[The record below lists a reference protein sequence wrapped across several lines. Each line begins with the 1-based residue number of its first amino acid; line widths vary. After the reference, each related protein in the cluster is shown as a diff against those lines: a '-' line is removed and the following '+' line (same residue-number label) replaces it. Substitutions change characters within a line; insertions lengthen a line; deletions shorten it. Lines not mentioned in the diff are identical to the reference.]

1 MEKIF
6 KIFTI
11 INLIFCVWI
20 IASVADVVVDNHAP
34 NPQHSDKNFFVVM
47 TEVADNYYCQI
58 EG

>member
-11 INLIFCVWI
+11 ISLILSVWI
-20 IASVADVVVDNHAP
+20 IASVADIVADNHAP
-34 NPQHSDKNFFVVM
+34 NPQHNDKNFFIVM
-47 TEVADNYYCQI
+47 TEVVDNYYCKI